1 MGSVLP
7 EGELCL
13 RMVPP
18 AAAVATSG
26 GAMVDLSQS
35 CTVIAQSQMR
45 YFTLHLHQRMHHP
58 NGSMRTAGMGA

>member
-1 MGSVLP
+1 
-7 EGELCL
+7 
-13 RMVPP
+13 MVPP

-35 CTVIAQSQMR
+35 CTGIAQSQMR
-45 YFTLHLHQRMHHP
+45 YFTLHLHQGMYHP